1 MASNFRFGSWL
12 CENSEPYSTV
22 PQNAEILRSLIE
34 LSDEDGSKLR

>member
-1 MASNFRFGSWL
+1 M
-12 CENSEPYSTV
+12 CENSKPCSAV